1 MVEQHVE
8 KFAKR
13 IETEQRG
20 SAEMKDFAVLTN
32 EGEYT
37 VFEFNSEKIRFTTS
51 KRLER
56 YTKILE
62 WDHGYLVVKAKYKDL
77 DEVEEYIDLIPI
89 LEDLYY
95 DVDEFL
101 KPIKEVKI
109 I

>member
-1 MVEQHVE
+1 MN
-8 KFAKR
+8 
-13 IETEQRG
+13 
-20 SAEMKDFAVLTN
+20 DFAVLTN

-37 VFEFNSEKIRFTTS
+37 VFEFIREQIRFSTS

-95 DVDEFL
+95 DDDLMVDI
-101 KPIKEVKI
+101 IKSIRNLFPDCAITLSLGEKSKEPYQK
-109 I
+109 